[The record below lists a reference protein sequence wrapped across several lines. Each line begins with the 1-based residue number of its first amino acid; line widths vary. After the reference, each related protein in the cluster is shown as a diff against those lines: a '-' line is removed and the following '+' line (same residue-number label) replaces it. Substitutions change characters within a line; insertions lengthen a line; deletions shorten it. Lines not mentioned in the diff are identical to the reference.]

1 MNSALPTLDIHY
13 DFSPRLVLDDPDIGH
28 KVRRMRA
35 CGVSTIWLDCYLY
48 GHWEATREEILQL
61 KHYFEG
67 NGFRVEVL
75 SIPLGHADQTARI
88 TDIGE
93 GWTPRVDASG
103 HPIPNTSCARNPK
116 LLADSRAAAETC
128 LDMGFTKIFY
138 DDDLRLGAWGP
149 SVQGCFCD
157 TCMNGFRTAYPA
169 YRDIS
174 RPELATRIGAGDR
187 SLTDAW
193 ETFQCESIL
202 QFLKYTTPAGLTP
215 GIMVMHNGDR
225 RHGVDIARIRREIP
239 DINVRVGEG
248 HFADPNFLD
257 PQAHDSIAASI
268 RRHLSL
274 IGSVEHAFSE
284 ATTAPVGAL
293 SPQNLVEKIRIEIDN
308 GIRNIYLMSGSQFLT
323 DDYWDALASALPE
336 LKKRAA
342 DTPLPNPDAPLP
354 EFIWQI

>member
-1 MNSALPTLDIHY
+1 MHSTSSILDIHY

-28 KVRRMRA
+28 KVDRMRT

-48 GHWEATREEILQL
+48 GHWEATREDILQL
-61 KHYFEG
+61 KHYFE
-67 NGFRVEVL
+67 NEGFCTEAL
-75 SIPLGHADQTARI
+75 SIPLGHADPTARI

-93 GWTPRVDASG
+93 GWTPRVNASG
-103 HPIPNTSCARNPK
+103 LPICNTSCVRNPR
-116 LLADSRAAAETC
+116 LLSDSRAVAEAF
-128 LDMGFTKIFY
+128 LNMGFTKVFY

-157 TCMNGFRTAYPA
+157 RCMNGFRTAYPV
-169 YRDIS
+169 YSDIS
-174 RPELATRIGAGDR
+174 RSELATRIGAGDR
-187 SLTDAW
+187 PLTDAW

-239 DINVRVGEG
+239 NINVRVGEG
-248 HFADPNFLD
+248 HFADPSFLD

-268 RRHLSL
+268 KRHLAL
-274 IGSVEHAFSE
+274 TGSTEHAFSE
-284 ATTAPVGAL
+284 TTTAPVGAL

-323 DDYWDALASALPE
+323 DDYWAALSAALPE
-336 LKKRAA
+336 LRERAA
-342 DTPLPNPDAPLP
+342 ATLPPAPDAPLP